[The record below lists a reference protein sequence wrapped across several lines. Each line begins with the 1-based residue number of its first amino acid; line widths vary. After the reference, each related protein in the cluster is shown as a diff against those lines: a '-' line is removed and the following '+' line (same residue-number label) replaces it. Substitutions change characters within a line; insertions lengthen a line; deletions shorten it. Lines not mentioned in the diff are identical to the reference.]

1 MSDRNDPHPEFN
13 PKHRIVGAIVLVL
26 LAIIIVP
33 IILNEKQLTN
43 QDIGNG
49 FALPE
54 KDTRVYVSKA
64 EDIRRAQNN
73 KNQKNKN
80 QNHTNSPAKEN
91 SVSKKGSPHTNKDT
105 RPPVKTSVSSV
116 AKKPEPKKSAI
127 SPPRTKTADKTK
139 SSTKEKSSGKT
150 LTKGW
155 VVQIGTFSDPANAKK
170 VRATLVRKGYH
181 VRMEKVRLPKG
192 NATRVRV
199 GPFSDRGKAITTLS
213 RINRDAGL
221 QGVVLRYP

>member
-1 MSDRNDPHPEFN
+1 MSDSNNPHPEFN

-26 LAIIIVP
+26 LAIIFVP
-33 IILNEKQLTN
+33 IILNEKQLTS

-49 FALPE
+49 FTLPE
-54 KDTRVYVSKA
+54 KDTKVYVSKA

-73 KNQKNKN
+73 NQKNKN
-80 QNHTNSPAKEN
+80 QNHKNSSTKDKP
-91 SVSKKGSPHTNKDT
+91 VTKKGSSHSNKET
-105 RPPVKTSVSSV
+105 KSPVSTSVSSV
-116 AKKPEPKKSAI
+116 PKKSESKKTDI
-127 SPPRTKTADKTK
+127 PVPGNKTAGTK
-139 SSTKEKSSGKT
+139 KQDTGKT
-150 LTKGW
+150 ITSGW

-213 RINRDAGL
+213 HINRQVGL